1 MSDMGQGFS
10 GNEGIARMRSYLR
23 PPTYLCYGGTKG
35 IRMKRL
41 FSSLGLSALL
51 LIGTTGMASALD
63 TSVAPGLFI
72 QKSGN
77 TTAGLV
83 VTQHLRS
90 KALHVK
96 GFRTQASLAVPF
108 ATGGRYALTAE
119 LRKTVFTQSY
129 LGAGVG
135 VSRWDTHASAGPSYD
150 FLGGTRLARHTYLE
164 GRLYS
169 PFAKNA
175 GHAGFVGVN
184 FFL

>member
-1 MSDMGQGFS
+1 
-10 GNEGIARMRSYLR
+10 
-23 PPTYLCYGGTKG
+23 
-35 IRMKRL
+35 MKRL
-41 FSSLGLSALL
+41 FSSLSFGALL
-51 LIGTTGMASALD
+51 LVGTTGMAFALD

-77 TTAGLV
+77 TTGGVV

-90 KALHVK
+90 SALHVK

-108 ATGGRYALTAE
+108 ATGGRYGLTAE
-119 LRKTVFTQSY
+119 LRRTVFNQSY

-135 VSRWDTHASAGPSYD
+135 VARWDTHSSAGAAYD
-150 FLGGTRLARHTYLE
+150 VLGGTRLAKHTYLE

>member
-1 MSDMGQGFS
+1 M
-10 GNEGIARMRSYLR
+10 N
-23 PPTYLCYGGTKG
+23 
-35 IRMKRL
+35 RL
-41 FSSLGLSALL
+41 FSSLSFGALL

-77 TTAGLV
+77 TTAGV
-83 VTQHLRS
+83 VITQHLRAA
-90 KALHVK
+90 ALHVK
-96 GFRTQASLAVPF
+96 GFRTQASLALPF
-108 ATGGRYALTAE
+108 ATGGRYAVTGE
-119 LRKTVFTQSY
+119 IRKTVFTQSY

-135 VSRWDTHASAGPSYD
+135 LARFNTQGSAGATYN

-169 PFAKNA
+169 PFSATKGNA